1 MAKEQEAQEQA
12 SGLALTH
19 ATVRK
24 GIDLEV
30 GRAIPA
36 DVVRSLRL
44 TTSESIIR
52 EIRPQALGATVLLA
66 CGTVVEF
73 PLCAWLIHTPTA
85 KAEPKPVPKLRVRV
99 ERPSTDPDRPE
110 PVIEKRGQ
118 MMRVLAYPG
127 DNNDMVGKAGEV
139 LNVRPEAQDGPTALL
154 EFVIESDRPE
164 DKGKPPYVLRRNVPI
179 EHLEAAK

>member
-1 MAKEQEAQEQA
+1 MEKEQEAPEP
-12 SGLALTH
+12 SVKVTH
-19 ATVRK
+19 VTVRK

-30 GRAIPA
+30 GRPIPA

-44 TTSESIIR
+44 TTSEGTIR

-118 MMRVLAYPG
+118 MMRVRPYPG
-127 DNNDMVGKAGEV
+127 DNNDIVGRDGEV

-179 EHLEAAK
+179 EHLEVAK